1 MDKYLNYHKKPYA
14 KYLTVHQFNNKFGS
28 ELSVSSTFDSEF
40 MAKYTVARKRAGQ
53 DDYITTG
60 LNMVRSR
67 KQSPV
72 PMSKPIESK
81 ESIDDFLGREVEKS
95 VQSQIEDIVLERA
108 KDARSGDMDL
118 KNIVHFN
125 APNTDL
131 KDRLMKGTKQNLAQ
145 LKAYYKGDESASI
158 RMSYKDGDKE
168 TKISDLNPSKTSLK
182 AFLKNPKGV
191 REVSCL

>member
-1 MDKYLNYHKKPYA
+1 MD
-14 KYLTVHQFNNKFGS
+14 
-28 ELSVSSTFDSEF
+28 
-40 MAKYTVARKRAGQ
+40 R
-53 DDYITTG
+53 
-60 LNMVRSR
+60 RSR
-67 KQSPV
+67 KQSPAPV
-72 PMSKPIESK
+72 SKRIESK
-81 ESIDDFLGREVEKS
+81 ESIDEFLGREVEKS

-118 KNIVHFN
+118 KNIVHFS
-125 APNTDL
+125 APNSDL

-145 LKAYYKGDESASI
+145 LKAYYKGDENASI

-168 TKISDLNPSKTSLK
+168 TKIADLNPCKTSLK